1 MKQILINLVKL
12 NFLSNNRNRLLA
24 LLAVSTIGIIALA
37 WQAGNSDFSY
47 YVEPE
52 EFLMLVSEDST
63 NRWRVG
69 GRIVEG
75 TVLEESGRPV
85 HWDIEG
91 GNGSKISIQYEGVVP
106 NLFTE
111 GAFIVVEGYL
121 NKETNSIIASSV
133 VIKHENE
140 FFSDTP
146 PPDSPS
152 ANLYKDIDNK

>member
-1 MKQILINLVKL
+1 MKQTLTNLVKL

-24 LLAVSTIGIIALA
+24 LLTISTMGIITLA
-37 WQAGNSDFSY
+37 WQAGASDFSY

-52 EFLMLVSEDST
+52 EFLIRVSEDST

-69 GRIVEG
+69 GRIVDG
-75 TVLEESGRPV
+75 TVIEESGRPIY
-85 HWDIEG
+85 WDIEG
-91 GNGSKISIQYEGVVP
+91 NNGAKISIQYEGVVP

-121 NKETNSIIASSV
+121 DKEKNSIVANSD

-140 FFSDTP
+140 FFSNTP
-146 PPDSPS
+146 PADSPS
-152 ANLYKDIDNK
+152 ANLYKDN

>member
-1 MKQILINLVKL
+1 MKQILINLMKL

-24 LLAVSTIGIIALA
+24 LLTISTIGIFALA
-37 WQAGNSDFSY
+37 WQAGSSDFSY
-47 YVEPE
+47 YVEPK
-52 EFLMLVSEDST
+52 EFLTRVSEDST

-69 GRIVEG
+69 GRIVDG
-75 TVLEESGRPV
+75 TVVEKSGRPV
-85 HWDIEG
+85 NWDIVG
-91 GNGSKISIQYEGVVP
+91 SDGSKISIQYEGVVP

-121 NKETNSIIASSV
+121 NKEKKSITASSV

-152 ANLYKDIDNK
+152 ANLYKEN